1 MVFLGCKGNVVGG
14 RDLRLRQPSACHL
27 SGPRRAGQGPPLHAE
42 PKPAA
47 IAPSPKPYTPVCRRM
62 GWGDAGMKRRV
73 LLREP
78 IGVALE
84 TLRAHQMR
92 SFLVLLGIILSVS
105 TLIVVVSLISGVNR
119 YIAERVANLGS
130 NVFLLT
136 RFPIITDV
144 EEFVKA
150 NRRNKKVTWDDYAAL
165 SETMKLPLRL
175 GVEQRTSAKV
185 RVGSQSLEDCNI
197 RGVTANMGEIDPVQ
211 PKDGRY
217 SSDGDDQSRAMVTM
231 TGRDVAEKLFPN
243 VDAIGQQV
251 LIDGRPFQVVGIA
264 KPIGSVLGQSQD
276 NFAYIPIQTYFKMY
290 GSYEG
295 IWVNIQA
302 RGAEWMDRTQ
312 DEARAL
318 MRARRHLSPNE
329 KDNFGIFDSAT
340 LMDLWK
346 NLTGVIATAMIGV
359 VSVFLVIGGVV
370 IMNVML
376 ATVTER
382 TREIG
387 IRKALGA
394 RHRDILL
401 QFLIEAAFMAAVGGA
416 IGVGVAYGIAGLTT
430 ATTSVP
436 MNVPIVAVL
445 LAEVISASVGV
456 FFGVYPARRAAS
468 LQPIEALRQEL

>member
-1 MVFLGCKGNVVGG
+1 
-14 RDLRLRQPSACHL
+14 
-27 SGPRRAGQGPPLHAE
+27 
-42 PKPAA
+42 
-47 IAPSPKPYTPVCRRM
+47 
-62 GWGDAGMKRRV
+62 MKRRV

-78 IGVALE
+78 ISVALE
-84 TLRAHQMR
+84 TMRAHKLR
-92 SFLVLLGIILSVS
+92 SFLMLLGIILSVS
-105 TLIVVVSLISGVNR
+105 TLIVVIALISGVNR
-119 YIAERVANLGS
+119 YIADRVANLGS

-144 EEFVKA
+144 EEYVKA
-150 NRRNKKVTWDDYAAL
+150 NRRNKKVTWDDYEAL
-165 SETMKLPLRL
+165 RANMKLPERV
-175 GVEQRTSAKV
+175 GVELRASGKV
-185 RVGSQSLEDCNI
+185 RAGSQTLEDCSI
-197 RGVTANMGEIDPVQ
+197 RGVTANMVDIDIITPR
-211 PKDGRY
+211 DGRY
-217 SSDGDDQSRAMVTM
+217 ITEGDDQSRALMAM
-231 TGRDVAEKLFPN
+231 IGQDVASKLFPN
-243 VDAIGQQV
+243 VDAIGREI

-276 NFAYIPIQTYFKMY
+276 NFAYIPIQTYFKIY
-290 GSYEG
+290 GTQET

-302 RGAEWMDRTQ
+302 RGAEWMEQTQ

-329 KDNFGIFDSAT
+329 TDNFGIFDSAT

-394 RHRDILL
+394 RHSDILL
-401 QFLIEAAFMAAVGGA
+401 QFLVEAAVMAAAGGA
-416 IGVGVAYGIAGLTT
+416 IGVITAYAISALTR

-436 MNVPIVAVL
+436 MSVPFTAVVI
-445 LAEVISASVGV
+445 AEVISAAVGI
-456 FFGVYPARRAAS
+456 FFGVYPARKAAS
-468 LQPIEALRQEL
+468 LPPIEALRQEL

>member
-1 MVFLGCKGNVVGG
+1 M
-14 RDLRLRQPSACHL
+14 R
-27 SGPRRAGQGPPLHAE
+27 
-42 PKPAA
+42 
-47 IAPSPKPYTPVCRRM
+47 
-62 GWGDAGMKRRV
+62 RRV

-78 IGVALE
+78 VSVALE
-84 TLRAHQMR
+84 TLRTHKMR
-92 SFLVLLGIILSVS
+92 SFLMLLGTILSVS
-105 TLIVVVSLISGVNR
+105 TLIVVIALISGVNR
-119 YIAERVANLGS
+119 YIADRVANLGS

-144 EEFVKA
+144 EEYVKA
-150 NRRNKKVTWDDYAAL
+150 TRRNKKVTWDDYQSLRAN
-165 SETMKLPLRL
+165 MKLPERV
-175 GVEQRTSAKV
+175 GVELRTPGKV
-185 RVGSQSLEDCNI
+185 RVGSQTLEDCNI
-197 RGVTANMGEIDPVQ
+197 RGVTANMGDIDIVTPA
-211 PKDGRY
+211 DGRY
-217 SSDGDDQSRAMVTM
+217 ISEGDDQSRALMTM
-231 TGRDVAEKLFPN
+231 IGQDVASKLFPN
-243 VDAIGQQV
+243 VDPIGHEI
-251 LIDGRPFQVVGIA
+251 LIDGRPFQIVGIA

-276 NFAYIPIQTYFKMY
+276 NFAYIPIQTYFKIY
-290 GSYEG
+290 GTQDT

-302 RGAEWMDRTQ
+302 RGADWMERTE

-340 LMDLWK
+340 LMGLWK

-394 RHRDILL
+394 RHHDILL
-401 QFLIEAAFMAAVGGA
+401 QFLVEATVMAAVGGA
-416 IGVGVAYGIAGLTT
+416 IGIITAYAISGLTK

-436 MNVPIVAVL
+436 MSVPFAAVIT
-445 LAEVISASVGV
+445 AELISALVGI
-456 FFGVYPARRAAS
+456 FFGVYPAKKAAS
-468 LQPIEALRQEL
+468 LPPIEALRQEA